1 MRNRT
6 WLAFLGLCVGVII
19 CSYKIEAAELNE
31 LDLLIE
37 ENSNISEVKEEIKKI
52 NPEIKLT
59 SYDEVGLIHIDLPK
73 DVNKDTILNNTT
85 IEDNVELAGNMPLLV
100 SEEDNLVEDTS
111 NVDIDQLSEEDT
123 SADEITDK
131 ELYDILGWHVDEVT
145 NNKKSFEI
153 SKGEDIK
160 VAIIDSGVDYNHPL
174 LKDSLDL
181 SNAKSYVPDEKNI
194 LDTNGH
200 GTMVSG
206 LVKQVA
212 PEAILVPYKVIG
224 STSGESVWTIA
235 AIIDAVNDG
244 NDIINMSL
252 GTYKCYDDESE
263 KLLISAYKRAVRY
276 AKYNNVLV
284 VASSGNKGQDLDN
297 NRTENHTM
305 HLPGSIDGVCAVS
318 SVTDNSLASY
328 SNYGSCVEFCAPGGD
343 LRFIEGYIDLDAYI
357 YVLYPTYKETA
368 YQQLGV
374 PYGYAFSYGTSL
386 SAPMVTGALAD
397 VLSYCKDTK
406 KYFDINDAEKVLAL
420 GSIDLGEKGKDSLY
434 GFGKI
439 NIYNALTK
447 AVGFNENEVDKV
459 DATTYK
465 YSGEK
470 IDALYQVV
478 AQYDNYY
485 QVQLTITNKTD
496 KTLQNWA
503 VAYQMQDKIEQIWN
517 AEIEIDDEY
526 TIIKNKEYNQDL
538 APHSTVTVGYIV
550 KADDVCYTPNEF
562 LTIDGRHMVKETDYD
577 IKFSIDD
584 KWDTG
589 YTGTIAITNNSDRE
603 IKDWQLEFKLKNQI
617 DSMWLADIID
627 IDDDVY
633 VVKGIVSNRNIKPG
647 ETIEIH
653 FNTTSIQNDAVPT
666 EYILTS
672 SIEK

>member
-244 NDIINMSL
+244 NDII
-252 GTYKCYDDESE
+252 
-263 KLLISAYKRAVRY
+263 
-276 AKYNNVLV
+276 
-284 VASSGNKGQDLDN
+284 
-297 NRTENHTM
+297 
-305 HLPGSIDGVCAVS
+305 
-318 SVTDNSLASY
+318 
-328 SNYGSCVEFCAPGGD
+328 
-343 LRFIEGYIDLDAYI
+343 
-357 YVLYPTYKETA
+357 
-368 YQQLGV
+368 
-374 PYGYAFSYGTSL
+374 
-386 SAPMVTGALAD
+386 
-397 VLSYCKDTK
+397 
-406 KYFDINDAEKVLAL
+406 
-420 GSIDLGEKGKDSLY
+420 
-434 GFGKI
+434 
-439 NIYNALTK
+439 
-447 AVGFNENEVDKV
+447 
-459 DATTYK
+459 
-465 YSGEK
+465 
-470 IDALYQVV
+470 
-478 AQYDNYY
+478 
-485 QVQLTITNKTD
+485 
-496 KTLQNWA
+496 
-503 VAYQMQDKIEQIWN
+503 
-517 AEIEIDDEY
+517 
-526 TIIKNKEYNQDL
+526 
-538 APHSTVTVGYIV
+538 
-550 KADDVCYTPNEF
+550 
-562 LTIDGRHMVKETDYD
+562 
-577 IKFSIDD
+577 
-584 KWDTG
+584 
-589 YTGTIAITNNSDRE
+589 
-603 IKDWQLEFKLKNQI
+603 
-617 DSMWLADIID
+617 D

-653 FNTTSIQNDAVPT
+653 FNTTSIENDAVPT